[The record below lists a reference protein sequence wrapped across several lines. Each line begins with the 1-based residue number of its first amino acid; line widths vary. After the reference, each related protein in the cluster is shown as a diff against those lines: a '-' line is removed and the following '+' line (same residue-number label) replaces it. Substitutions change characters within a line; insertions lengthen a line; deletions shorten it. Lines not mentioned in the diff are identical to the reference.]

1 MGTPEIVQ
9 LVVQGGVGIAAL
21 FVLLK
26 VVGMMLSALSKNAAH
41 IAEMQDCFRESL
53 TEVTTA
59 FSAGL
64 QRIEAKWDDAIASLE
79 KARETAVRELRQE
92 TAQIA
97 AALAVVKDR
106 ITKQ

>member
-64 QRIEAKWDDAIASLE
+64 QRIEAKWDDAILE